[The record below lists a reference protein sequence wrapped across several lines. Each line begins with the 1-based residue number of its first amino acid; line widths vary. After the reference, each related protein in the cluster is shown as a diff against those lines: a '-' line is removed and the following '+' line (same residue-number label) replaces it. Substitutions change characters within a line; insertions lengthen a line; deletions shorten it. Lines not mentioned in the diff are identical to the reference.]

1 MTAERGL
8 AQATVTTPRSQLPK
22 FLRYSADKRLK
33 QLRLADLAGFLAHLG
48 KHGWTRHGINSMA
61 HIIRGFLNYGEVQ
74 RWTKPGIGAEIHGPR
89 VYRQEFLPLGPSWP
103 DVKRLL
109 AST

>member
-1 MTAERGL
+1 
-8 AQATVTTPRSQLPK
+8 
-22 FLRYSADKRLK
+22 
-33 QLRLADLAGFLAHLG
+33 
-48 KHGWTRHGINSMA
+48 MA